1 MTRNQILIMWNSCEN
16 HENRHHVWTNGAN
29 PAGAPQKLQLWH
41 PSLSLLFSSLY
52 LERCLLG
59 SCPLPP
65 SWAHKNKDTFSV
77 AKTRTFFGIQQCCV
91 CECGAEI
98 QPNLS
103 NIQHL
108 TTVVGN
114 PLETTGEQEQFGS
127 SPAMKVCH
135 VLRSPGS
142 TLICLPVAILVS
154 KQNMRLGCRTKRWTS
169 LSLCHSRKSFWHI
182 VAVVYMMEE
191 LRRLPTSFLSA
202 FCEERRP
209 TVVSLGHGA
218 RWESL
223 PQGRPQRSNGATTW
237 CRVPRLNAVVLA
249 ECMHSTFLCK
259 NPCSATDKI
268 QSQHWWS
275 IHANLNP
282 IAAANV
288 DSSQSTSHLLWL

>member
-1 MTRNQILIMWNSCEN
+1 LLKPEHFLAYSSAAFVSAELRF
-16 HENRHHVWTNGAN
+16 N
-29 PAGAPQKLQLWH
+29 PTY
-41 PSLSLLFSSLY
+41 LY
-52 LERCLLG
+52 
-59 SCPLPP
+59 
-65 SWAHKNKDTFSV
+65 
-77 AKTRTFFGIQQCCV
+77 
-91 CECGAEI
+91 
-98 QPNLS
+98 LS

-114 PLETTGEQEQFGS
+114 SLETTGEQEQFGS

-154 KQNMRLGCRTKRWTS
+154 KQHMRLGCRTKRWTS

-249 ECMHSTFLCK
+249 ECMHSTFLRK